1 VAASG
6 SVAFSLDPAGDEELL
21 LPLLEE
27 VIYLVDVHGVV
38 PTDVHVEAAADGGLF
53 GRFDVASLAPGMVIG
68 PAPKAVAWHGLS
80 LVAEGDAWRC
90 RVTIDV

>member
-1 VAASG
+1 
-6 SVAFSLDPAGDEELL
+6 
-21 LPLLEE
+21 
-27 VIYLVDVHGVV
+27 
-38 PTDVHVEAAADGGLF
+38 
-53 GRFDVASLAPGMVIG
+53 MVIG